1 MTHTLTC
8 NGCGKEFTARRAD
21 ARFCSPRCRTASHR
35 KAKEGKKGPR
45 WPLPSS
51 VSRRTLELQLMARS
65 LRSLLDDD
73 RWKKYAKTED
83 AVIRRAQLEGVAADI
98 ARVLDAIPN
107 DSDGSR

>member
-1 MTHTLTC
+1 
-8 NGCGKEFTARRAD
+8 
-21 ARFCSPRCRTASHR
+21 
-35 KAKEGKKGPR
+35 
-45 WPLPSS
+45 
-51 VSRRTLELQLMARS
+51 MARS

>member
-1 MTHTLTC
+1 MNSPHAAQTL
-8 NGCGKEFTARRAD
+8 GSARPAE
-21 ARFCSPRCRTASHR
+21 
-35 KAKEGKKGPR
+35 AKEGKRGPR

-51 VSRRTLELQLMARS
+51 VTRRTLELQLMAKS

-83 AVIRRAQLEGVAADI
+83 AAIRRAQLEGVAADI

-107 DSDGSR
+107 DSDGTR